1 MKKENTQITN
11 IRNRREI
18 ITTNHMDNKEVMKE
32 YYDILYVH
40 KFDNLGEMDQ
50 FPERQSTKIYTR
62 KNR

>member
-1 MKKENTQITN
+1 MKDENTQITN

-40 KFDNLGEMDQ
+40 KFDNLH
-50 FPERQSTKIYTR
+50 
-62 KNR
+62 KNAPLFGVM